1 MPSLLRIGTGTETGM
16 MAGRRWH
23 TDGVYQRWEMGA
35 RWSIAI
41 TTHLMGRRSLQLVFS
56 NFCCCSS
63 VLRMRF
69 LLLLLLYLSL
79 FFFFF
84 FFLHKTLLICFTC
97 HTKLELSWV
106 FKKRSAPASP
116 ASSTSCPRV
125 CVCVETT
132 QTVDIYHQGCPSRG
146 WKLSN
151 LSPGPGLARE
161 ACAVISFAFIFR
173 GCKLEK
179 CCMKINKS

>member
-1 MPSLLRIGTGTETGM
+1 

-23 TDGVYQRWEMGA
+23 TDGVYERWEMGA

-41 TTHLMGRRSLQLVFS
+41 TTHLMGRRSLQLVFN
-56 NFCCCSS
+56 NFCCCFS

-69 LLLLLLYLSL
+69 LLLLLLLLSL
-79 FFFFF
+79 LLYLFLFF

-125 CVCVETT
+125 CVCVCGDHPDSRYLPPRLPKSRLKA
-132 QTVDIYHQGCPSRG
+132 QQSQPRPS
-146 WKLSN
+146 
-151 LSPGPGLARE
+151 LARSVRSHQFCIQFFG
-161 ACAVISFAFIFR
+161 AA
-173 GCKLEK
+173 
-179 CCMKINKS
+179 N

>member
-1 MPSLLRIGTGTETGM
+1 

-23 TDGVYQRWEMGA
+23 TDGVYERWEMGA

-41 TTHLMGRRSLQLVFS
+41 TTHLMGRRSLQLVFN
-56 NFCCCSS
+56 NFCCCFS

-69 LLLLLLYLSL
+69 LLLLLLLLSL
-79 FFFFF
+79 LLYLFLFFY
-84 FFLHKTLLICFTC
+84 FLHKTLLICFTC

-125 CVCVETT
+125 CVCVCVETT

-151 LSPGPGLARE
+151 LSPGQAWPE
-161 ACAVISFAFIFR
+161 ACAVISFAFSFSGLQIR
-173 GCKLEK
+173 KMLHE
-179 CCMKINKS
+179 NQ

>member
-1 MPSLLRIGTGTETGM
+1 
-16 MAGRRWH
+16 MAYGWGIR
-23 TDGVYQRWEMGA
+23 EMGA

-69 LLLLLLYLSL
+69 LLLLLLLYLSL
-79 FFFFF
+79 FFFSFCIKRCSF
-84 FFLHKTLLICFTC
+84 ALHATQN
-97 HTKLELSWV
+97 LSWV
-106 FKKRSAPASP
+106 EFLKSVQRRRRQPHQLLVRV
-116 ASSTSCPRV
+116 CV

-151 LSPGPGLARE
+151 LSPGHASPGQRSVRSHQFCIHFSGLQIRKMLHE
-161 ACAVISFAFIFR
+161 
-173 GCKLEK
+173 
-179 CCMKINKS
+179 NQ

>member
-23 TDGVYQRWEMGA
+23 TDGVYERWEMGT

-79 FFFFF
+79 FF

-151 LSPGPGLARE
+151 LSPGQASPGQRSVRSHRFCIHFSGLQIRKMLHE
-161 ACAVISFAFIFR
+161 
-173 GCKLEK
+173 
-179 CCMKINKS
+179 NQ